1 MKPAIALITIATA
14 CTLAACRSDAVRQ
27 SFSIPAIG
35 SVATRGVGDELVNR
49 MDGVLVPDIEIQRD
63 SVVGEHR
70 IPKGR
75 YDYDDENSKGVWFI
89 GQGEYFYM
97 RKADGQICLGES
109 KVCAR
114 VDYILGKQLNPENLN
129 SFQQTLLYNGRI
141 GDRITLGYREFANG
155 TARPAF
161 SNNVDYDLSESK
173 VVGYKGA
180 KLEVINAT
188 NTEITYKLL
197 SGFSN

>member
-1 MKPAIALITIATA
+1 MNGI
-14 CTLAACRSDAVRQ
+14 
-27 SFSIPAIG
+27 
-35 SVATRGVGDELVNR
+35 
-49 MDGVLVPDIEIQRD
+49 LVPDIEIQGD
-63 SVVGEHR
+63 SVIGDHR
-70 IPKGR
+70 IPKGH
-75 YDYDDENSKGVWFI
+75 YVYDDENSKGIWFT

-97 RKADGQICLGES
+97 RKADGQICLDES

-114 VDYILGKQLNPENLN
+114 VDYTLGKQLSAQSLD
-129 SFQQTLLYNGRI
+129 SFQQTLLYNGKI

-173 VVGYKGA
+173 VVGYKGV
-180 KLEVINAT
+180 KLEIINAT
-188 NTEITYKLL
+188 NTEVTYKLL